1 LACTGVSGETA
12 LAWMV
17 EVTKFKLVAA
27 TNFRAEPFELI
38 DLIASLTGVRPVS
51 SKPSLRSRTK
61 GIAQRPRSN
70 NPSRVGVAALH
81 QKGVVFLSDA

>member
-1 LACTGVSGETA
+1 
-12 LAWMV
+12 MV

-27 TNFRAEPFELI
+27 NNFRAEPFELI

-61 GIAQRPRSN
+61 GIAQS
-70 NPSRVGVAALH
+70 S
-81 QKGVVFLSDA
+81 